1 MNVREK
7 DQFESSVVDI
17 AFPGNLK
24 RMMVLV
30 NFIKLF
36 VPCLGQN
43 PHFDLNRKYCTKDIY
58 KLHVHEYNIGK
69 SCLVPVKSGI

>member
-24 RMMVLV
+24 RMMGLV

-43 PHFDLNRKYCTKDIY
+43 PHFDPNRKYCTKDTSY
-58 KLHVHEYNIGK
+58 MYMNITSGK
-69 SCLVPVKSGI
+69 AV

>member
-30 NFIKLF
+30 NFIKI
-36 VPCLGQN
+36 PCIGWN
-43 PHFDLNRKYCTKDIY
+43 PHFDLNRKYCTKDTSY
-58 KLHVHEYNIGK
+58 MYMNITSGK
-69 SCLVPVKSGI
+69 AV

>member
-36 VPCLGQN
+36 VPCIGRN
-43 PHFDLNRKYCTKDIY
+43 PHFDLNRKYCTKDTSY
-58 KLHVHEYNIGK
+58 MYMNITSGK
-69 SCLVPVKSGI
+69 AV

>member
-36 VPCLGQN
+36 VPCIHRPESALRSQQKILHKG
-43 PHFDLNRKYCTKDIY
+43 Y

>member
-17 AFPGNLK
+17 AFLGNLK

-36 VPCLGQN
+36 VPCIGRN
-43 PHFDLNRKYCTKDIY
+43 PHFDLNRKYSTKDSSY
-58 KLHVHEYNIGK
+58 MYMNITSGK
-69 SCLVPVKSGI
+69 GV

>member
-24 RMMVLV
+24 RMLVLV
-30 NFIKLF
+30 NFIQLF
-36 VPCLGQN
+36 VPCIGRN
-43 PHFDLNRKYCTKDIY
+43 PDFDLNRKYCTKDTS
-58 KLHVHEYNIGK
+58 HVHEYNIGK
-69 SCLVPVKSGI
+69 SCLVSIKSGI